1 MKSLLNQTLAAFIC
15 PLVLFLLAGSAH
27 AQSSFWDDYDKTA
40 TEEPTKITVYRSE
53 SCGCCKRWIEHLE
66 KHNFVIEDH
75 IVSNPHQV
83 KEALGL
89 PFQLGS
95 CHTAIVNDY
104 VVEGH
109 VPANDIKK
117 LIADNPQHIAGLS
130 VPQMPHGTPGMETGL
145 RYDDFNV
152 LSFSK
157 DNKVNVFSSY
167 KHINHGQYQQQN
179 K

>member
-1 MKSLLNQTLAAFIC
+1 MKSVVKPALAAFIC
-15 PLVLFLLAGSAH
+15 SLAFFLLAHSAH
-27 AQSSFWDDYDKTA
+27 AQSSFWDDYENTA
-40 TEEPTKITVYRSE
+40 TEPTNIIVYRSE

-75 IVSNPHQV
+75 VVSNPHQV

-89 PFQLGS
+89 PYQLGS

-104 VVEGH
+104 VIEGH
-109 VPANDIKK
+109 VPANDIKT
-117 LIADNPQHIAGLS
+117 LISTNPRHIAGLS
-130 VPQMPHGTPGMETGL
+130 VPQMPHGTPGMETGI